1 MFRRIALMLTML
13 LSLCGGV
20 VFASSIAEAR
30 DASIVVDADTG
41 QVLHAVNA
49 DTRNYPA
56 SLTKMMTLYLVFEAL
71 EKGTITLDQ
80 ALPVSKRAAGMAPSK
95 LGLDVGDSIS
105 VEDAILA
112 LTTKSANDAAVV
124 EIGRAHVCTP
134 VTNAHIVCR

>member
-1 MFRRIALMLTML
+1 
-13 LSLCGGV
+13 
-20 VFASSIAEAR
+20 
-30 DASIVVDADTG
+30 
-41 QVLHAVNA
+41 
-49 DTRNYPA
+49 
-56 SLTKMMTLYLVFEAL
+56 MMTLYLVFEAL

-124 EIGRAHVCTP
+124 VAEALGGTEITFANLITQREQELDMTRTTFRTASRLPNLAPNTP
-134 VTNAHIVCR
+134 APNLALLPQHLLRHTQQTS

>member
-1 MFRRIALMLTML
+1 
-13 LSLCGGV
+13 
-20 VFASSIAEAR
+20 
-30 DASIVVDADTG
+30 
-41 QVLHAVNA
+41 
-49 DTRNYPA
+49 
-56 SLTKMMTLYLVFEAL
+56 MMTLYLVFEAL

-124 EIGRAHVCTP
+124 VAEAPGGTEIHFPKLMTQRAKDIGRTRNHCPNPSRLPNRNKKTLGRP
-134 VTNAHIVCR
+134 Q